1 MATREIRSVVIK
13 FLVELKPVCE
23 SESVRFAGCRP
34 ERYEKLADS
43 ETLVEVLSL

>member
-1 MATREIRSVVIK
+1 MATREIRSVAIK
-13 FLVELKPVCE
+13 FGFAPEAVCE